1 MRTGCVL
8 GHVFAAFS
16 GPKEYTARELL
27 DEQDIGG
34 CLSIRLNEWFR
45 MPESCTFADWL
56 SAEAHRMQHYYI
68 DQQGQLTRFIIK
80 PWSEYITG
88 FFTVRV
94 ATAVLNETPY
104 NDFHRSGEQTI
115 AMCIVLELSAN
126 APAEDSCRLYVRQQ
140 MPTTQWC
147 TRNSLQLLN
156 CSKPTSTGHTS
167 SRWRSRI
174 FEQAILT
181 ITEDISCLEGGY
193 IVMQTVQ
200 CRRQIRVNL
209 PRIHFE
215 AVSAVDLAINRSK
228 LLHTLGYPSPN
239 IRIYH

>member
-1 MRTGCVL
+1 MRTGCAL
-8 GHVFAAFS
+8 AHVFAAFS

-27 DEQDIGG
+27 DEQDNGG
-34 CLSIRLNEWFR
+34 SLSIRLNEWFR

-68 DQQGQLTRFIIK
+68 DQQGQLTSFIIK

-104 NDFHRSGEQTI
+104 NDFDWSGEQTI
-115 AMCIVLELSAN
+115 AMCVVVELSAN
-126 APAEDSCRLYVRQQ
+126 TPAEDSCRVLDNK
-140 MPTTQWC
+140 C
-147 TRNSLQLLN
+147 LQLNGAQRTPCSYSIVQNPPLPVILHPGGVVEYL
-156 CSKPTSTGHTS
+156 SKP
-167 SRWRSRI
+167 
-174 FEQAILT
+174 LT

-200 CRRQIRVNL
+200 GRRQIRVNL

-215 AVSAVDLAINRSK
+215 AVSAVDLAINRWSK